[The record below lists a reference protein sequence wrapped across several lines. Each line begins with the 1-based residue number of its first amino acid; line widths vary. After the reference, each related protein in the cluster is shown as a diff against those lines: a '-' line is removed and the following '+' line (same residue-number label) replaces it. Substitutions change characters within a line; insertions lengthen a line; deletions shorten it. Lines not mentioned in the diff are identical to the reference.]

1 MWRET
6 HHTAIGLAG
15 SEGSDHK
22 RDVQISI
29 NPPAL
34 VATLQTTDIILQLPL
49 VQLVDQVSLRI
60 WRHDSQAYS
69 AMFHF

>member
-1 MWRET
+1 MDG
-6 HHTAIGLAG
+6 A
-15 SEGSDHK
+15 EGSDHK
-22 RDVQISI
+22 RDVQVRI

-60 WRHDSQAYS
+60 WRHDSQAF
-69 AMFHF
+69 AVKFHL

>member
-1 MWRET
+1 MFKRRRQAT
-6 HHTAIGLAG
+6 HHTAIGLTG

-22 RDVQISI
+22 RNVQVSI

-34 VATLQTTDIILQLPL
+34 IATLQTTDIILQLPL

-60 WRHDSQAYS
+60 
-69 AMFHF
+69 